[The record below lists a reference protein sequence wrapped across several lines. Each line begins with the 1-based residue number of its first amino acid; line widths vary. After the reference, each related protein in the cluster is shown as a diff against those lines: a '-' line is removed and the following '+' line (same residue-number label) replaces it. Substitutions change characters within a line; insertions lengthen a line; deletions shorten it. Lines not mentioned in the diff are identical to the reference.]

1 MAVIINEFEVAD
13 GPQTVQ
19 RAADP
24 STASTPAAAALPDPD
39 DLRRLL
45 AECAELQLRRAAH

>member
-24 STASTPAAAALPDPD
+24 SAASTPAAAALPDPD